1 MNTATLK
8 ARFPDLELSYGGLLH
23 KKVHCDMYQV
33 LPKGKK
39 CILWY
44 TYDDS
49 ENVCYMLS
57 FGRSGTISQ
66 LSKVI
71 TSFSNDLC
79 FGKGTIVSGI
89 IFSSNNVSCF
99 AILDIHYYKG
109 QNISSSKYKYKYSFI
124 KSILDIETNNDVFLK
139 EQVVVASPVLVSTF
153 KDAIDY
159 ARALPYEVY
168 GISCIQL
175 SSSKCKGIIQYT
187 DKSDPVAYFRV
198 KAQIRC
204 DIYNLAVADE
214 KKPHGIAAITDYKTS
229 VMMNSLFRNIKEN
242 RNLDFLEES
251 DDEEEFENISED
263 KYVDLQKSFIMKC
276 VFVPRFKKWKPI
288 EVIKN
293 GKASTKKDVMMLEKK
308 SQDNIY
314 VKRSSSRR
322 FRKSK

>member
-1 MNTATLK
+1 MTTTTLK
-8 ARFPDLELSYGGLLH
+8 ARFPNLELSYGGLLH

-57 FGRSGTISQ
+57 FGRSGSISQ
-66 LSKVI
+66 ISKVL
-71 TSFSNDLC
+71 TSFSNELC
-79 FGKGTIVSGI
+79 FGKGTIVSGVI
-89 IFSSNNVSCF
+89 CSINNVSCF
-99 AILDIHYYKG
+99 AVLDIHYYKG
-109 QNISSSKYKYKYSFI
+109 QDISGSKYIHKYSFI
-124 KSILDIETNNDVFLK
+124 KSLLDNETNNDVFLK
-139 EQVVVASPVLVSTF
+139 DQIIVASPVIVSTF
-153 KDAIDY
+153 KEAIDH
-159 ARALPYEVY
+159 ARALPYDIY
-168 GISCIQL
+168 GIGCIQL
-175 SSSKCKGIIQYT
+175 SSSKCKGVIQYT

-204 DIYNLAVADE
+204 DIYSLNVADE

-251 DDEEEFENISED
+251 DDEEEFEDISED
-263 KYVDLQKSFIMKC
+263 KYVDLKKSFIMKC
-276 VFVPRFKKWKPI
+276 VFVSRFRKWKPV

-293 GKASTKKDVMMLEKK
+293 GKASTKKEIMMLEKK